1 MLFLGETFPSMHGS
15 KEDKRRKQENTGQL
29 RPSTGGSGP
38 GEAESNRAAWGKQE
52 MFFLYI
58 HFLE

>member
-1 MLFLGETFPSMHGS
+1 MLFLGETFPRMHGS
-15 KEDKRRKQENTGQL
+15 KEDKRRKRENTGQL

-52 MFFLYI
+52 MSFLYI
-58 HFLE
+58 RFLE